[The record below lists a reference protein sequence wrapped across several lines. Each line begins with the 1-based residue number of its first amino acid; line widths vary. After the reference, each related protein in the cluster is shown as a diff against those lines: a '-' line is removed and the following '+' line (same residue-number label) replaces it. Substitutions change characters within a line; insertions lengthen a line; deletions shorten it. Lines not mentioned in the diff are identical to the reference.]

1 VVRLDNISRSF
12 GGVQAVNGLSFET
25 REGEIF
31 ALLGPN
37 GAGKTTSIKMILG
50 MLKPDSGSI
59 FFQGNQIDPG
69 NDNHYKTRI
78 GYVPENC
85 ALYESLTG
93 SEYLNFVGQ
102 LHHLD
107 PDIMR
112 TKINRLLQLVGLGEA
127 ARKLIRDY
135 SKGMKQRILI
145 VSALLHDPDL
155 LILDEP
161 FSGLDAS
168 AVLMFKEL
176 LREEVK
182 KEKTVIFCSHIL
194 EVVERLVDR
203 ILVIHNGRALVTGT
217 PDEII
222 RKTGHV
228 SLDRAFNEL
237 TGGVDTDAQARELI
251 DIIRKSETDEGRAD
265 G

>member
-1 VVRLDNISRSF
+1 MVRLDDVSRSF
-12 GGVQAVNGLSFET
+12 GSVRAVDGLSFET
-25 REGEIF
+25 RSGEIF

-50 MLKPDSGSI
+50 MLKPDSGRI
-59 FFQGNQIDPG
+59 YFEDNLIDQS
-69 NDNHYKTRI
+69 NDNSYKAHI

-93 SEYLNFVGQ
+93 SEYLEFVGQ

-107 PDIMR
+107 PEEMR
-112 TKINRLLQLVGLGEA
+112 VKIKRLLGVVDLGHVSS
-127 ARKLIRDY
+127 KLLRDY

-155 LILDEP
+155 IILDEP

-182 KEKTVIFCSHIL
+182 KGKTVIFCSHIL

-203 ILVIHNGRALVTGT
+203 ILIIHNGKALVSGT

-222 RKTGHV
+222 HKTGHS

-251 DIIRKSETDEGRAD
+251 DIIKRTDSESGRTDG
-265 G
+265 